1 MASTRLIARALSD
14 RFLPALE
21 YSDYRKLWLAT
32 LCSQS
37 AAWALI
43 VARGALVK
51 DLTGSDGWVA
61 AVTFAAMIPA
71 VAMAPIGGYL
81 ADRFDRQTVLRS
93 AYAVNLGQNLLLAV
107 LVVTG
112 LLEVWRPEI
121 LLVALSLINGCA
133 RATQMPAAQA
143 LLPNTVPPERMFNAV
158 ALNSATQQ
166 GSRFM
171 GPLLILLMLWITGPF
186 LDSGRDWVFFL
197 CVGLYVLGL
206 GFVLSIRTVS
216 TGVVRAGA
224 GFRVIGANIWTGVSY
239 LYRNPVIMWLVLLV
253 VGHCAFTMSFESL
266 FPAISVDKLGREP
279 GDDLLEGFS
288 LLMVAYGAPAL
299 AMAVTL
305 GGIKSERI
313 RGRMF
318 LVLGT
323 LSGLGPVA
331 LGLSPNFALAMCSVS
346 LMGAAQGG
354 FMTLSHGMLQA
365 MAPDAIRGR
374 LLSVYT
380 WHIQGMMAIA
390 NLTNGIIADFNITAS
405 VVLGG
410 GGVIFLWVMVAG
422 FGRVSLR
429 DIFVRGH
436 LHTPTPA

>member
-1 MASTRLIARALSD
+1 MAAMRLIARALSD

-43 VARGALVK
+43 IARGSLVK

-81 ADRFDRQTVLRS
+81 ADRFDRQTVLRI
-93 AYAVNLGQNLLLAV
+93 AYAVNLCQNLVLAV

-112 LLEVWRPEI
+112 VLELWRPEI

-166 GSRFM
+166 GSRFI
-171 GPLLILLMLWITGPF
+171 GPLLILLMLWITAPL
-186 LDSGRDWVFFL
+186 LDAGRDWVFFL
-197 CVGLYVLGL
+197 CFGLYIVGI
-206 GFVLSIRTVS
+206 GFVMNIRTAS
-216 TGVVRAGA
+216 TGVVRAGSS
-224 GFRVIGANIWTGVSY
+224 FRAILGNVWTGVSY
-239 LYRNPVIMWLVLLV
+239 LYRNPVILSVTMLV

-266 FPAISVDKLGREP
+266 FPAISEDKLGREP
-279 GDDLLEGFS
+279 GDQLLEGFS

-299 AMAVTL
+299 TMAVAL

-313 RGRMF
+313 RGRVL
-318 LVLGT
+318 LVLGA
-323 LSGLGPVA
+323 LSGLGPIA
-331 LGLSPNFALAMCSVS
+331 LGLSPSLTLAMCSVA

-354 FMTLSHGMLQA
+354 FMTLSHGMLQS
-365 MAPDAIRGR
+365 MAPDAMRGR

-380 WHIQGMMAIA
+380 WHIQGMMATA
-390 NLTNGIIADFNITAS
+390 NLTNGLIAGAGLTAS
-405 VVLGG
+405 VILGG
-410 GGVIFLWVMVAG
+410 GGVIFLWVMLAS
-422 FGRVSLR
+422 FGLVSLR
-429 DIFVRGH
+429 DIFVKGQLQSPR
-436 LHTPTPA
+436 PA

>member
-1 MASTRLIARALSD
+1 MAAIVQAARALSD
-14 RFLPALE
+14 RFLPALAH
-21 YSDYRKLWLAT
+21 SDYRKLWVAT

-43 VARGALVK
+43 IARGSLVK
-51 DLTGSDGWVA
+51 ELTDSNAWVG
-61 AVTFAAMIPA
+61 AVTFAAMIPG

-81 ADRFDRQTVLRS
+81 ADRFDRQTVLRT
-93 AYAVNLGQNLLLAV
+93 AYAINLCQNLVLAL

-112 LLEVWRPEI
+112 VLELWRPEI
-121 LLVALSLINGCA
+121 LLLILSVINGCA

-143 LLPNTVPPERMFNAV
+143 LLPNTVPSDKMFNAV

-171 GPLLILLMLWITGPF
+171 GPLFILLTLWIANSF
-186 LDSGRDWVFFL
+186 LDSAGDWVFFV
-197 CVGLYVLGL
+197 CVGLYAVGL
-206 GFVLSIRTVS
+206 GFVLNIRTVS

-224 GFRVIGANIWTGVSY
+224 GLRVIAANIWTGASY
-239 LYRNPVIMWLVLLV
+239 LYRNPVIMSLVLLV
-253 VGHCAFTMSFESL
+253 VGHCAFTMSFETL
-266 FPAISVDKLGREP
+266 FPAISVDKLGRDP
-279 GDDLLEGFS
+279 GDELLEGFS
-288 LLMVAYGAPAL
+288 LLMVGYGAPAL

-305 GGIKSERI
+305 GGIRSEAI

-318 LVLGT
+318 LVLGI
-323 LSGLGPVA
+323 LSALGPIA
-331 LGLSPNFALAMCSVS
+331 LGLSPNLPLAMGSVA

-365 MAPDAIRGR
+365 LAPDAIRGR

-390 NLTNGIIADFNITAS
+390 NLINGVIADFNITAS
-405 VVLGG
+405 VILGG
-410 GGVIFLWVMVAG
+410 GGVIFAWVMVAG
-422 FGRVSLR
+422 FARVSLR
-429 DIFVRGH
+429 DIFVRGR
-436 LHTPTPA
+436 LQSPTPA

>member
-1 MASTRLIARALSD
+1 MTAITQTARALSD

-21 YSDYRKLWLAT
+21 YADYRKLWVAT

-43 VARGALVK
+43 IARGSLVK
-51 DLTGSDGWVA
+51 DLTGSNAWVG
-61 AVTFAAMIPA
+61 AVTFAAMIPG

-81 ADRFDRQTVLRS
+81 ADRFDRQTVLRT
-93 AYAVNLGQNLLLAV
+93 AYAINLCQNLVLAL

-112 LLEVWRPEI
+112 VLEIWRPEI
-121 LLVALSLINGCA
+121 LLLILSVINGCA

-143 LLPNTVPPERMFNAV
+143 LLPNTVPPDKMFNAV

-171 GPLLILLMLWITGPF
+171 GPLFILLTLWIANSF
-186 LDSGRDWVFFL
+186 LDSGGDWVFFV
-197 CVGLYVLGL
+197 CVGLYAVGL
-206 GFVLSIRTVS
+206 TFVLNIRTVS

-224 GFRVIGANIWTGVSY
+224 GLKVIAANIWTGASY

-253 VGHCAFTMSFESL
+253 VGHCGFTMSFETL
-266 FPAISVDKLGREP
+266 FPAISVDKLGRDP
-279 GDDLLEGFS
+279 GDELLEGFS
-288 LLMVAYGAPAL
+288 LLMVGYGAPAL
-299 AMAVTL
+299 TMAMLL
-305 GGIKSERI
+305 GGIRSEVV

-318 LVLGT
+318 LVLGV
-323 LSGLGPVA
+323 LSALGPIA
-331 LGLSPNFALAMCSVS
+331 LALSPSLPLAMCSVA
-346 LMGAAQGG
+346 LMGGAQGG

-365 MAPDAIRGR
+365 LAPDAIRGR

-390 NLTNGIIADFNITAS
+390 NLINGVIADFNFTAS
-405 VVLGG
+405 VILGVG
-410 GGVIFLWVMVAG
+410 GLIFLWVMLAG
-422 FGRVSLR
+422 FARVSSQ
-429 DIFVRGH
+429 GH
-436 LHTPTPA
+436 IRQGLFA